1 MKKNFDVIISGA
13 GPSGSLLGY
22 LLSKKNIS
30 SLILEKEVFPRYKV
44 CAGGIQWKALQ
55 FLPYNINEIIEKK
68 IYGIYFARRLKDIF
82 YKKYSEPLIYTFE
95 RAKLDDFMAK
105 KALESGCS
113 INFSEKIKNFE
124 ISENEVKVWTQKDIY
139 FSKILVGAD
148 GASSIIY
155 KKLNKDT
162 KLQKIVGYETEIPL
176 NHESSYPLSDE
187 SVVLDFGGV
196 KKGYVWIFPKNSNLS
211 IGGGG
216 PVRDALNIKK
226 YLEWFLQNY
235 HGKLDKNFNTP
246 GRHSLFNSKS
256 SKIEKKENRFI
267 KQVQTDG
274 TEAGFQN
281 LNKLNAHFIPVR
293 SDKTFLCDYRVLS
306 VGDAAGLG
314 DAFTGEGI
322 HNALLSSIIAS
333 DSISSAFSGF
343 NFNFSDY
350 REKINSD
357 IYANIKNSML
367 ISKIFFSS
375 PYFYYKL
382 IKSNDN
388 LFNSCAKILRGEKKY
403 SDVLNKLKLIK
414 IRY

>member
-30 SLILEKEVFPRYKV
+30 TLILEKEIFPRYKV

-55 FLPYNINEIIEKK
+55 FLPYDINEIIEKK
-68 IYGIYFARRLKDIF
+68 IYGIYFTRRLKDIF

-95 RAKLDDFMAK
+95 RTKLDDFMAK
-105 KALESGCS
+105 KAIESGCS

-124 ISENEVKVWTQKDIY
+124 IGESEVKIFTQKDIY
-139 FSKILVGAD
+139 FSKILVCAD
-148 GASSIIY
+148 GAGSIIC

-162 KLQKIVGYETEIPL
+162 NLQKIIGYETEIL
-176 NHESSYPLSDE
+176 LTSESSYPLYDE
-187 SVVLDFGGV
+187 SIVLDFGGI
-196 KKGYVWIFPKNSNLS
+196 KKGYVWIFPKKHTLS

-216 PVRDALNIKK
+216 PVKDALNIKN
-226 YLEWFLQNY
+226 YLKWFLQNY
-235 HGKLDKNFNTP
+235 QGELNKNFAAS
-246 GRHSLFNSKS
+246 GWDYLFN
-256 SKIEKKENRFI
+256 KK
-267 KQVQTDG
+267 
-274 TEAGFQN
+274 
-281 LNKLNAHFIPVR
+281 LSAHFIPVR
-293 SDKTFLCDYRVLS
+293 SNKSFLCDYRVLS

-333 DSISSAFSGF
+333 DSISNAFSDL

-350 REKINSD
+350 REKINND
-357 IYANIKNSML
+357 IYTNIKNSML

-403 SDVLNKLKLIK
+403 SDVVNKLKLIK
-414 IRY
+414 I

>member
-30 SLILEKEVFPRYKV
+30 TLILEKEIFPRYKV

-55 FLPYNINEIIEKK
+55 FLPYDINEIIEKK

-95 RAKLDDFMAK
+95 RTRLDDFMAK
-105 KALESGCS
+105 KAIESGCN

-124 ISENEVKVWTQKDIY
+124 ISENEVKVFTQKDIY

-148 GASSIIY
+148 GAGSIIY

-162 KLQKIVGYETEIPL
+162 NLQKIIGYETEIPL
-176 NHESSYPLSDE
+176 TSASSYPLYDE
-187 SVVLDFGGV
+187 SVVLDFGGIR
-196 KKGYVWIFPKNSNLS
+196 KGYFWIFPKKRTLS

-216 PVRDALNIKK
+216 PVKDALNIKK

-235 HGKLDKNFNTP
+235 QEELNENFAASGRDHLLNQKL
-246 GRHSLFNSKS
+246 S
-256 SKIEKKENRFI
+256 
-267 KQVQTDG
+267 
-274 TEAGFQN
+274 
-281 LNKLNAHFIPVR
+281 AHFIPVR
-293 SDKTFLCDYRVLS
+293 SNKSFLCDYRVLS

-322 HNALLSSIIAS
+322 HNALLSSIIAA
-333 DSISSAFSGF
+333 DSISNAFSDF

-350 REKINSD
+350 REKINND

-403 SDVLNKLKLIK
+403 SDVVNKLKLIK
-414 IRY
+414 I

>member
-30 SLILEKEVFPRYKV
+30 TLILEKEIFPRYKV

-55 FLPYNINEIIEKK
+55 FLPYDINEIIEKK

-95 RAKLDDFMAK
+95 RTKLDDFMAK
-105 KALESGCS
+105 KAIESGCN

-124 ISENEVKVWTQKDIY
+124 ISENEVKVFTQKDIY

-148 GASSIIY
+148 GAGSIIY

-162 KLQKIVGYETEIPL
+162 NLQKIIGYETEIPL
-176 NHESSYPLSDE
+176 TSASSYPLYDE
-187 SVVLDFGGV
+187 SVVLDFGGIR
-196 KKGYVWIFPKNSNLS
+196 KGYFWIFPKKRTLS

-216 PVRDALNIKK
+216 PVKDALNIKK

-235 HGKLDKNFNTP
+235 QEELNENFAAP
-246 GRHSLFNSKS
+246 GRDRL
-256 SKIEKKENRFI
+256 
-267 KQVQTDG
+267 
-274 TEAGFQN
+274 
-281 LNKLNAHFIPVR
+281 LNQKLSAHFIPVR
-293 SDKTFLCDYRVLS
+293 SNKSFLCDYRVLS

-322 HNALLSSIIAS
+322 HNALLSSIIAA
-333 DSISSAFSGF
+333 DSISNAFSDF

-350 REKINSD
+350 REKINND

-403 SDVLNKLKLIK
+403 SDVVNKLKLIK
-414 IRY
+414 I

>member
-30 SLILEKEVFPRYKV
+30 TLILEKEIFPRYKV

-55 FLPYNINEIIEKK
+55 FLPYDINEIIEKK

-95 RAKLDDFMAK
+95 RTRLDDFMAK
-105 KALESGCS
+105 KAIESGCS

-124 ISENEVKVWTQKDIY
+124 ISKNEVKVFTQKDIY

-148 GASSIIY
+148 GAGSIIY

-162 KLQKIVGYETEIPL
+162 NLQKIIGYETEIPL
-176 NHESSYPLSDE
+176 TSASSYPLYDE
-187 SVVLDFGGV
+187 SVVLDFGGIR
-196 KKGYVWIFPKNSNLS
+196 KGYFWIFPKKRTLS

-216 PVRDALNIKK
+216 PVKDALNIKK

-235 HGKLDKNFNTP
+235 QEELNENFAAP
-246 GRHSLFNSKS
+246 GRDRL
-256 SKIEKKENRFI
+256 
-267 KQVQTDG
+267 
-274 TEAGFQN
+274 
-281 LNKLNAHFIPVR
+281 LNQKLSAHFIPVR
-293 SDKTFLCDYRVLS
+293 SNKSFLCDYRVLS

-322 HNALLSSIIAS
+322 HNALLSSIIAA
-333 DSISSAFSGF
+333 DSISNAFSDF

-350 REKINSD
+350 REKINND

-388 LFNSCAKILRGEKKY
+388 LFNLCAKILRGEKKY
-403 SDVLNKLKLIK
+403 SDVVNKLKLIK
-414 IRY
+414 I

>member
-30 SLILEKEVFPRYKV
+30 TLILEKEIFPRYKV

-55 FLPYNINEIIEKK
+55 FLPYDINEIIEKK

-95 RAKLDDFMAK
+95 RTKLDDFMAK
-105 KALESGCS
+105 KAIESGCN

-124 ISENEVKVWTQKDIY
+124 ISENEVKVFTQKDIY

-148 GASSIIY
+148 GAGSIIY

-162 KLQKIVGYETEIPL
+162 NLQKIIGYETEIPL
-176 NHESSYPLSDE
+176 TSASSYPLYDE
-187 SVVLDFGGV
+187 SVVIDFGGIR
-196 KKGYVWIFPKNSNLS
+196 KGYFWIFPKKRTLS

-216 PVRDALNIKK
+216 PVKDALNIKK

-235 HGKLDKNFNTP
+235 QEELNENFAAP
-246 GRHSLFNSKS
+246 GRDRL
-256 SKIEKKENRFI
+256 
-267 KQVQTDG
+267 
-274 TEAGFQN
+274 
-281 LNKLNAHFIPVR
+281 LNQKLSAHFIPVR
-293 SDKTFLCDYRVLS
+293 SNKSFLCDYRVLS

-322 HNALLSSIIAS
+322 HNALISSIIAA
-333 DSISSAFSGF
+333 DSISNAFSDF

-350 REKINSD
+350 REKINND

-403 SDVLNKLKLIK
+403 SDVVNKLKLIK
-414 IRY
+414 I

>member
-30 SLILEKEVFPRYKV
+30 TLILEKEIFPRYKV

-55 FLPYNINEIIEKK
+55 FLPYDINEIIEKK

-95 RAKLDDFMAK
+95 RTKLDDFMAK
-105 KALESGCS
+105 KAIESGCN

-124 ISENEVKVWTQKDIY
+124 ISENEVKVFTQKDIY

-148 GASSIIY
+148 GAGSIIY

-162 KLQKIVGYETEIPL
+162 NLQKIIGYETEIPL
-176 NHESSYPLSDE
+176 TSASSYPLYDE
-187 SVVLDFGGV
+187 SIVLDFGGIR
-196 KKGYVWIFPKNSNLS
+196 KGYFWIFPKKRTLS

-216 PVRDALNIKK
+216 PVKDALNIKK

-235 HGKLDKNFNTP
+235 QEELNENFAAP
-246 GRHSLFNSKS
+246 GRDRL
-256 SKIEKKENRFI
+256 
-267 KQVQTDG
+267 
-274 TEAGFQN
+274 
-281 LNKLNAHFIPVR
+281 LNQKLSAHFIPVR
-293 SDKTFLCDYRVLS
+293 SNKSFLCDYRVLS

-322 HNALLSSIIAS
+322 HNALLSSIIAA
-333 DSISSAFSGF
+333 DSISNAFSDF

-350 REKINSD
+350 REKINND

-403 SDVLNKLKLIK
+403 SDVVNKLKLIK
-414 IRY
+414 I

>member
-30 SLILEKEVFPRYKV
+30 TLILEKEIFPRYKV

-55 FLPYNINEIIEKK
+55 LLPYDINEIIEKK

-95 RAKLDDFMAK
+95 RTKLDDFMAK
-105 KALESGCS
+105 KAIESGCN

-124 ISENEVKVWTQKDIY
+124 ISENEVKVFTQKDIY

-148 GASSIIY
+148 GAGSIIY

-162 KLQKIVGYETEIPL
+162 NLQKIIGYETEIPL
-176 NHESSYPLSDE
+176 TSASSYPLYDE
-187 SVVLDFGGV
+187 SVVLDFGGIR
-196 KKGYVWIFPKNSNLS
+196 KGYFWIFPKKRTLS

-216 PVRDALNIKK
+216 PVKDALNIKK

-235 HGKLDKNFNTP
+235 QEELNENFAAP
-246 GRHSLFNSKS
+246 GRDRL
-256 SKIEKKENRFI
+256 
-267 KQVQTDG
+267 
-274 TEAGFQN
+274 
-281 LNKLNAHFIPVR
+281 LNQKLSAHFIPVR
-293 SDKTFLCDYRVLS
+293 SNKSFLCDYRVLS

-322 HNALLSSIIAS
+322 HNALLSSIIAA
-333 DSISSAFSGF
+333 DSISNAFSDF

-350 REKINSD
+350 REKINND

-388 LFNSCAKILRGEKKY
+388 LFNLCAKILRGEKKY
-403 SDVLNKLKLIK
+403 SDVVNKLKLIK
-414 IRY
+414 I